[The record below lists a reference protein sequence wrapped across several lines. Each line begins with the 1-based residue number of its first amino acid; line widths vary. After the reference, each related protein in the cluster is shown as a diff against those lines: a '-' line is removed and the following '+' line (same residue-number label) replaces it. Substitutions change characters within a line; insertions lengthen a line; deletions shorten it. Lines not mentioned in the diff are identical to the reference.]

1 MRSVSNYRLR
11 IHFFT
16 IVDFQCNPVST

>member
-11 IHFFT
+11 IYFFT